1 MTQMEKEIFNLRE
14 KHSHLKH
21 SLAFLEANPF

>member
-1 MTQMEKEIFNLRE
+1 MTKDGEKNFNLCE